1 MSTGYFIAFE
11 GPEGAGKSTQ
21 IRHLARQLEQ
31 DGIPLITSREPGG
44 TPAGDAIRE
53 VILDPKLTMTPLT
66 EFLLYSASR
75 AEHVD
80 TVIAPALA
88 QNNVVITDRFA
99 GASLAYQ
106 GYGRGVALEF
116 IHNLTDTITTRL
128 PDLTILLDID
138 VRVGLNRIAKRGQL
152 DRLEQANIT
161 FHERVRRGFL
171 EQARAPNWLTFDAD
185 QAEDTLAKQIYDA
198 VSTRLYAKL
207 NP

>member
-1 MSTGYFIAFE
+1 MNAGYFIAFE

-21 IRHLARQLEQ
+21 ITHLARQLEQ

-44 TPAGDAIRE
+44 TQTGDAIRQVLLNPE
-53 VILDPKLTMTPLT
+53 LTMTPLT

-99 GASLAYQ
+99 GASVAYQ
-106 GYGRGVALEF
+106 GYGRGVSLSL
-116 IHNLTDTITTRL
+116 IHQLTQTITTRP
-128 PDLTILLDID
+128 PDLTVLLDID
-138 VRVGLNRIAKRGQL
+138 VQKGLDRIAKRGQL
-152 DRLEQANIT
+152 DRLEQADIT
-161 FHERVRRGFL
+161 FHEQVRQGFL
-171 EQARAPNWLTFDAD
+171 EQARAPNWLTFNAD
-185 QAEDTLAKQIYDA
+185 QAEASLAAQIYDA
-198 VSTRLYAKL
+198 VSRRLYAKL

>member
-53 VILDPKLTMTPLT
+53 VILDPKLSMTPLT

-138 VRVGLNRIAKRGQL
+138 VRVGLNRIA
-152 DRLEQANIT
+152 
-161 FHERVRRGFL
+161 
-171 EQARAPNWLTFDAD
+171 
-185 QAEDTLAKQIYDA
+185 
-198 VSTRLYAKL
+198 
-207 NP
+207 

>member
-1 MSTGYFIAFE
+1 MSAGYFIAFE

-21 IRHLARQLEQ
+21 ITHLASKLEQ

-44 TPAGDAIRE
+44 TPTGDAIRQ
-53 VILDPKLTMTPLT
+53 VLLDPDLTMTPLT

-88 QNNVVITDRFA
+88 QNKLVITDRFA

-106 GYGRGVALEF
+106 GYGRGVALAF
-116 IHNLTDTITTRL
+116 IQELTQSITTRL

-138 VRVGLNRIAKRGQL
+138 ARAGLNRIAQRGQL
-152 DRLEQANIT
+152 DRLEQADIT
-161 FHERVRRGFL
+161 FHERVRQGFL
-171 EQARAPNWLTFDAD
+171 EQAHAPDWLTFDAD
-185 QAEDTLAKQIYDA
+185 QTEETLATQIYDA

>member
-1 MSTGYFIAFE
+1 MSAGYFIAFE

-21 IRHLARQLEQ
+21 IKHLAGRLEQ

-44 TPAGDAIRE
+44 TPAGDAIRQ
-53 VILDPKLTMTPLT
+53 VLLDPNLTMTPLT

-80 TVIAPALA
+80 TVIAAALE
-88 QNNVVITDRFA
+88 QNKVVITDRFA

-116 IHNLTDTITTRL
+116 IHNLTQTITKRL
-128 PDLTILLDID
+128 PDVTILLDID
-138 VRVGLNRIAKRGQL
+138 VQVGLNRIAKRGQL
-152 DRLEQANIT
+152 DRLEQADIT
-161 FHERVRRGFL
+161 FHKRVRQGFL
-171 EQARAPNWLTFDAD
+171 EQARAPNWLTFAAN
-185 QAEDTLAKQIYDA
+185 QAEDVLAEQIYNA